1 MEDSLGAD
9 GWDHRKQTRVQEALR
24 MQWSH
29 FQRPLR
35 ALVPADLSER
45 LWASQTIDL
54 NHVG

>member
-9 GWDHRKQTRVQEALR
+9 GWDHRKQTRVQEAFR